1 MTRTLPPHITPTAV
15 LAAAETLFL
24 AEALSHSHSKCRNRE
39 IKAANILAT
48 ARQKTDVFLHE
59 VVRRLSS
66 GGYDDYSI

>member
-1 MTRTLPPHITPTAV
+1 MTRSIPSHISASQAI
-15 LAAAETLFL
+15 AAAETLFL

-66 GGYDDYSI
+66 GGADDYCI